1 MNTIIEIIPLIYNF
15 QKNFKFMK
23 MHYLPP
29 KTKMEM
35 IEVENPICEAS
46 VVDVQSSENDEIDY
60 DIQDMNSEGDIF
72 SSEWE

>member
-1 MNTIIEIIPLIYNF
+1 
-15 QKNFKFMK
+15 MK

-60 DIQDMNSEGDIF
+60 DIQDMNNEGDNIF